1 MGDEKR
7 YYWLKLAED
16 FYEDDTIQ
24 WIEEQENGVA
34 YVNLYLKLLLKSL
47 KDDGYLIRFV
57 GTRLIPYD
65 VKSLARL
72 TNTDPDTV
80 RVAMELF
87 KQVGLVELLDSGE
100 IYMSQID
107 EMIGSETQAAKRM
120 RRLRAKQSLGN
131 QDVEPKKQLEDR
143 RNIVTEERNEV
154 QKCYTEYRDRDIELR
169 DRDKSKRDDDSWKTQ
184 ILSTWN
190 SLDKNIPKI
199 KSLNAGTDRYKLAK
213 ARINEYGLEAVL
225 SAIRSIDDSQ
235 FLKGYKTDFVIN
247 FDWFIRPNNF
257 VKVRDDNYIDRVND
271 IASGDNSKNYAQKA
285 REERFKK
292 MLGEGQ

>member
-1 MGDEKR
+1 MGEEKR

-24 WIEEQENGVA
+24 WIEEQENGIA
-34 YVNLYLKLLLKSL
+34 YVNFYLKLLLKSL

-120 RRLRAKQSLGN
+120 RRLRAKETLVN
-131 QDVEPKKQLEDR
+131 QGVDGKKALESN
-143 RNIVTEERNEV
+143 RNNVTGERNNV
-154 QKCYTEYRDRDIELR
+154 QKCYTEYRVRDIEFR
-169 DRDKSKRDDDSWKTQ
+169 DRDKSKRDDEAWQSQ
-184 ILSTWN
+184 IMDTWN
-190 SLDKNIPKI
+190 KLDKNIPRI
-199 KSLNAGTDRYKLAK
+199 QSLNPNTNRYRLIK
-213 ARINEYGLEAVL
+213 ARINENGLDKVL
-225 SAIRSIDDSQ
+225 GAIVSINQSP
-235 FLKGYKTDFVIN
+235 FLQGYVTDFVIN
-247 FDWFIRPNNF
+247 FDWFIKPNNF
-257 VKVRDDNYIDRVND
+257 IKVLEGNYKDKGTENKQ
-271 IASGDNSKNYAQKA
+271 NHNNYAQKA
-285 REERFKK
+285 REERFRK
-292 MLGEGQ
+292 MLEGQ

>member
-24 WIEEQENGVA
+24 WIEEQENGVT
-34 YVNLYLKLLLKSL
+34 YVNFYLKLLLKSL

-87 KQVGLVELLDSGE
+87 KQVGLVELMESGE

-120 RRLRAKQSLGN
+120 RKLRAKQVLEN
-131 QDVEPKKQLEDR
+131 QGLEDIKQLESK
-143 RNIVTEERNEV
+143 RNNVTEERNNV
-154 QKCYTEYRDRDIELR
+154 QECYTEYRDRDIDIENR
-169 DRDKSKRDDDSWKTQ
+169 DIYSRAGLDRVDIPFKEIIDYLNAKTDKSYKASSKKTR
-184 ILSTWN
+184 
-190 SLDKNIPKI
+190 SLI
-199 KSLNAGTDRYKLAK
+199 K
-213 ARINEYGLEAVL
+213 ARFNEDFNLDDFKRVIDNKVDDWIDNPDMCKYLRPETLFSNKFEGYLNENPNPKNDNYTGNDLDIDDLEAEL
-225 SAIRSIDDSQ
+225 DGI
-235 FLKGYKTDFVIN
+235 L
-247 FDWFIRPNNF
+247 
-257 VKVRDDNYIDRVND
+257 
-271 IASGDNSKNYAQKA
+271 
-285 REERFKK
+285 
-292 MLGEGQ
+292 

>member
-34 YVNLYLKLLLKSL
+34 YVNFYLKLLLKSL

-87 KQVGLVELLDSGE
+87 KQVGLVELLESGE

-120 RRLRAKQSLGN
+120 RKLRAKQVLEN
-131 QDVEPKKQLEDR
+131 QGLDDVKQLESK
-143 RNIVTEERNEV
+143 RNIVTEERNNV
-154 QKCYTEYRDRDIELR
+154 QECYTEYRDRDIDIENR
-169 DRDKSKRDDDSWKTQ
+169 DIYSRAEPDRVDIPFKEIIDYLNART
-184 ILSTWN
+184 
-190 SLDKNIPKI
+190 DKNYKASS
-199 KSLNAGTDRYKLAK
+199 KKTRSLIK
-213 ARINEYGLEAVL
+213 ARFNEDFTLDDFKRVIDNKVNDWADNPDMCKYLRPETLFSNKFEGYLNENPKPKNDNYTGNDLDIDDLEAEL
-225 SAIRSIDDSQ
+225 
-235 FLKGYKTDFVIN
+235 
-247 FDWFIRPNNF
+247 
-257 VKVRDDNYIDRVND
+257 DR
-271 IASGDNSKNYAQKA
+271 I
-285 REERFKK
+285 
-292 MLGEGQ
+292 L

>member
-24 WIEEQENGVA
+24 WIEEQENGAA
-34 YVNLYLKLLLKSL
+34 YVNFYLKLLLKSL

-120 RRLRAKQSLGN
+120 RRLRAKQALEN
-131 QDVEPKKQLEDR
+131 QGIEPKKQLEGK
-143 RNIVTEERNEV
+143 RNIVTDGRNKV
-154 QKCYTEYRDRDIELR
+154 QECYTEYRDRDIEYR
-169 DRDKSKRDDDSWKTQ
+169 DRDKSKKDDDSWQAQ
-184 ILSTWN
+184 IMDTWN
-190 SLDKNIPKI
+190 QLDKNIPRI
-199 KSLNAGTDRYKLAK
+199 QSLNPNTNRYRLIK
-213 ARINEYGLEAVL
+213 ARINENGLDKVL
-225 SAIRSIDDSQ
+225 GAIGSINQSP
-235 FLKGYKTDFVIN
+235 FLQGYVTDFVIN
-247 FDWFIRPNNF
+247 FDWFIKPNNF
-257 VKVRDDNYIDRVND
+257 IKVLEGNYKDKATSNNAEHRD
-271 IASGDNSKNYAQKA
+271 YAQKA
-285 REERFKK
+285 REERFRK
-292 MLGEGQ
+292 MLES

>member
-34 YVNLYLKLLLKSL
+34 YVNFYLKLLLKSL

-72 TNTDPDTV
+72 TNTDTDTV

-87 KQVGLVELLDSGE
+87 KQVGLVELMESGE

-120 RRLRAKQSLGN
+120 RKLRAKQSLEN
-131 QDVEPKKQLEDR
+131 QGLDDVKQLESK
-143 RNIVTEERNEV
+143 RNNVTEERNNV
-154 QKCYTEYRDRDIELR
+154 QECYTEYRDRDIDIENR
-169 DRDKSKRDDDSWKTQ
+169 DIYSRAEPDRVDIPFKEIIDYLNART
-184 ILSTWN
+184 
-190 SLDKNIPKI
+190 DKNYKASS
-199 KSLNAGTDRYKLAK
+199 KKTRSLIK
-213 ARINEYGLEAVL
+213 ARFNEDFNLDDFKRVIDNKVNDWADNPDMCKYLRPETLFSNKFEGYLNENPKLKNDNYTGNDLDIDDLEAEL
-225 SAIRSIDDSQ
+225 
-235 FLKGYKTDFVIN
+235 
-247 FDWFIRPNNF
+247 
-257 VKVRDDNYIDRVND
+257 DR
-271 IASGDNSKNYAQKA
+271 I
-285 REERFKK
+285 
-292 MLGEGQ
+292 L

>member
-34 YVNLYLKLLLKSL
+34 YVNFYLKLLLKSL

-57 GTRLIPYD
+57 GTSLIPYD

-87 KQVGLVELLDSGE
+87 KQVGLVELMDSGE

-120 RRLRAKQSLGN
+120 RKLRAKEALEN
-131 QDVEPKKQLEDR
+131 QGLDDKKQLESK
-143 RNIVTEERNEV
+143 RNNV
-154 QKCYTEYRDRDIELR
+154 QKCYTEYRV
-169 DRDKSKRDDDSWKTQ
+169 RDKEIEIDKDSREKSSRAEHDRVDIPYKDIVDYLNSKTNKNYRSTTAKTKDL
-184 ILSTWN
+184 I
-190 SLDKNIPKI
+190 
-199 KSLNAGTDRYKLAK
+199 K
-213 ARINEYGLEAVL
+213 ARYNEGFRLDDFKRVIDNKIVGWLDDKRMNKYLRPETLFSNKFEGYLNEVSYNKPSKQTYTEDIDMDDGIDDLEAEL
-225 SAIRSIDDSQ
+225 DRI
-235 FLKGYKTDFVIN
+235 IN
-247 FDWFIRPNNF
+247 
-257 VKVRDDNYIDRVND
+257 
-271 IASGDNSKNYAQKA
+271 S
-285 REERFKK
+285 
-292 MLGEGQ
+292 